1 VGRRAEPAKPV
12 RYALGFAATAIT
24 LVGLTLVLVLVV
36 FPRRFVLDSGLRE
49 SGLSFPSTAAPF
61 APPPEVPRPAV
72 AKAVIAPP
80 PRPGPAERLWNEVLP
95 LLRAGR
101 YGQAL
106 PLFASYLH
114 DHPGDRDVRRQ
125 RAITLDRAG
134 RWSMA
139 EAAYAGLLKERDD
152 PDVRLLYARA
162 LRDHGRL
169 DEAEEQY
176 RILRGRRP
184 DDVGLALES
193 AQSLAWGRRYA
204 AAAGILSA
212 TLSAHPDDTRVRV
225 ELARIYYWAGRLHEA
240 DGLLSTLPPDSLAA
254 AGAQQLHSDV
264 VAALTPPNHPKP
276 APSLAEL
283 ADQALVRGEYRTAA
297 DLYRRALEATP
308 ADTVI
313 QRRYADVLQYRL
325 DDLAGAREVLRRL
338 QPACADDPILDL
350 RIAQLEAWT
359 GQSQEATR
367 RLEGLLLAQARPDT
381 AGPRLDTHRRAQARA
396 LLGDLYRW
404 NGLRRLSATTYE
416 EALADDPSNE
426 DARQGLETL
435 HADVRRQVENAER
448 PRLGTDVYSYNDSDD
463 FTRLDLGL
471 EGVVL
476 DGTWVMGARAGSR
489 LLRGSGLDGL
499 AATERGLFADIELGR
514 WWRMATLRTAI
525 RMGMERVD
533 PRGTDA
539 TLDVSLRFANP
550 RSSQTNILFHHGPA
564 YPLTVTRSS
573 LLAGV
578 DLNRLTLS
586 ATRRL
591 SGPWSLTLRGDAARL
606 GAPDAAAWPSGHASL
621 RLEGDVSLGR
631 ALSDAITVGGTGSAL
646 TYTDSASV
654 SNGRRLFWDP
664 KAVLALGLYAQWA
677 QPFGEGWGLNGRFAP
692 GLAFID
698 ERTRAAFDRVFHVSA
713 EGGVT
718 YRAQGVSTK
727 LDVFYDQGRF
737 NGYRDYGARVAV
749 SATGLLGGGGQ

>member
-1 VGRRAEPAKPV
+1 M
-12 RYALGFAATAIT
+12 TAII
-24 LVGLTLVLVLVV
+24 LAGLTLVLVLVV

-49 SGLSFPSTAAPF
+49 SGLSFPATAAPF

-72 AKAVIAPP
+72 ARPVVTVP
-80 PRPGPAERLWNEVLP
+80 PRPGPAQRLWNEVLP

-101 YGQAL
+101 YEQAL
-106 PLFASYLH
+106 PLFSSYLH
-114 DHPGDRDVRRQ
+114 DHPSDRAVRRE

-134 RWSMA
+134 RWSLA
-139 EAAYAGLLKERDD
+139 EAAYAALLGERDD

-176 RILRGRRP
+176 RILRGQRP

-193 AQSLAWGRRYA
+193 AQALAWGRRYGA
-204 AAAGILSA
+204 AAEILTA
-212 TLSAHPDDTRVRV
+212 TLSAHPEENRVRV
-225 ELARIYYWAGRLHEA
+225 ELARVDYWAGRLDEA
-240 DGLLSTLPPDSLAA
+240 DRLLSALSPDALAA
-254 AGAQQLHSDV
+254 TGAEQLHSDV
-264 VAALTPPNHPKP
+264 VAALTPPERPKP

-308 ADTVI
+308 SDTTLL
-313 QRRYADVLQYRL
+313 RRYADVLQYRL
-325 DDLAGAREVLRRL
+325 DDLEGAREALLRI
-338 QPACADDPILDL
+338 QPARADDPILEL

-359 GQSQEATR
+359 GRSREATR
-367 RLEGLLLAQARPDT
+367 RLQYLLLAQAGADT
-381 AGPRLDTHRRAQARA
+381 AGPRLDTRRRAQARA

-404 NGLRRLSATTYE
+404 DGLRMLSAASYRR
-416 EALADDPSNE
+416 ALADDSSNE

-435 HADVRRQVENAER
+435 HADVNRQVKEEER

-471 EGVVL
+471 EGVAL
-476 DGTWVMGARAGSR
+476 DGTWIIGARAGSR
-489 LLRGSGLDGL
+489 LLRGGGLNGL
-499 AATERGLFADIELGR
+499 AATEHGLFADVEVGR
-514 WWRMATLRTAI
+514 WWRLATLRTAI
-525 RMGMERVD
+525 RVGMERVD

-539 TLDVSLRFANP
+539 TLDVSLRFVNP
-550 RSSQTNILFHHGPA
+550 RSFQTNILLHHGPA

-578 DLNRLTLS
+578 DLNRLTVN

-591 SGPWSLTLRGDAARL
+591 SGPWSLTLSGDAARL
-606 GAPDAAAWPSGHASL
+606 GAPDAAAWPTGHASL
-621 RLEGDVSLGR
+621 RLEGDVSVGR
-631 ALSDAITVGGTGSAL
+631 ALSDALTVGGTGSAL

-654 SNGRRLFWDP
+654 AAGRRLFWDP

-677 QPFGEGWGLNGRFAP
+677 RSLGDNWGLNGRFAP

-698 ERTRAAFDRVFHVSA
+698 ERTRVGFDRVLHASA

-718 YRAQGVSTK
+718 YQAEGMSTK
-727 LDVFYDQGRF
+727 LDLFYGQGRF

>member
-1 VGRRAEPAKPV
+1 MGWRAEPRKPA
-12 RYALGFAATAIT
+12 RYALGFAATAII

-49 SGLSFPSTAAPF
+49 SGLSFPATTAPF
-61 APPPEVPRPAV
+61 APPPQVSRPAV
-72 AKAVIAPP
+72 AKPVMATQ
-80 PRPGPAERLWNEVLP
+80 PRPGPAQRLWNEVLP

-101 YGQAL
+101 YEQAL
-106 PLFASYLH
+106 PLLASYLH
-114 DHPGDRDVRRQ
+114 DHPTDRDVRRE

-134 RWSMA
+134 RWSLA
-139 EAAYAGLLKERDD
+139 EAAYAGLLREHDD
-152 PDVRLLYARA
+152 PDVRILYARA

-169 DEAEEQY
+169 DQAEEQY
-176 RILRGRRP
+176 RILRSQRP

-193 AQSLAWGRRYA
+193 AEALAWGRRYSA
-204 AAAGILSA
+204 AAEILSA
-212 TLSAHPDDTRVRV
+212 TLSAHPDESRVRV
-225 ELARIYYWAGRLHEA
+225 ELARIDYWAGHLHEA
-240 DGLLSTLPPDSLAA
+240 DRLLSTLPPDALAA
-254 AGAQQLHSDV
+254 AGGEQLHRDV
-264 VAALTPPNHPKP
+264 VAALTPPNRPKP
-276 APSLAEL
+276 EPSLAEL

-308 ADTVI
+308 GDTVI

-325 DDLAGAREVLRRL
+325 DDLEGAREALLRL
-338 QPACADDPILDL
+338 QPARADDPILDF

-367 RLEGLLLAQARPDT
+367 RLQRLLLAQAGADT
-381 AGPRLDTHRRAQARA
+381 AGPHLDSHRRAQARA

-404 NGLRRLSATTYE
+404 DGLRRLSAATYE
-416 EALADDPSNE
+416 RALADDPSNE
-426 DARQGLETL
+426 DARHGLETL
-435 HADVRRQVENAER
+435 HTDVRRQVKDEER
-448 PRLGTDVYSYNDSDD
+448 PRVGTDVYSYNDSDD

-489 LLRGSGLDGL
+489 LLHGSGLNGPT
-499 AATERGLFADIELGR
+499 ATERGLFADIELGR
-514 WWRMATLRTAI
+514 WWRLATVRTAI
-525 RMGMERVD
+525 RVGMERVD

-550 RSSQTNILFHHGPA
+550 RSFQTNVLFHHGPA

-578 DLNRLTLS
+578 DLNRLTVT
-586 ATRRL
+586 ATRGL
-591 SGPWSLTLRGDAARL
+591 SGPWSLTLSGDAARL
-606 GAPDAAAWPSGHASL
+606 GAPDAAAWPTGRASL
-621 RLEGDVSLGR
+621 RLEGDVSVGR
-631 ALSDAITVGGTGSAL
+631 ALSDALTVGGTGSAL

-664 KAVLALGLYAQWA
+664 KAVLALGLYAQWT
-677 QPFGEGWGLNGRFAP
+677 QPVGERWGLNGRFAP

-698 ERTRAAFDRVFHVSA
+698 ERTRVGFDRVLHISA

-718 YRAQGVSTK
+718 YRAQGMSTK
-727 LDVFYDQGRF
+727 LDLFYGQGRF

-749 SATGLLGGGGQ
+749 SATGLGGGGQ

>member
-1 VGRRAEPAKPV
+1 VGRRAEPRKPFG
-12 RYALGFAATAIT
+12 YPLGFAATATI
-24 LVGLTLVLVLVV
+24 LGGLTLVLVLVV

-49 SGLSFPSTAAPF
+49 SGVSFPAEAAPF

-72 AKAVIAPP
+72 ARPVTPAPP
-80 PRPGPAERLWNEVLP
+80 QPGPAERFWNEVLP
-95 LLRAGR
+95 LLRASR
-101 YGQAL
+101 YEQAL

-114 DHPGDRDVRRQ
+114 EHPADVDVRREW
-125 RAITLDRAG
+125 AITLDRAG
-134 RWSMA
+134 HWSQA
-139 EAAYAGLLKERDD
+139 AAAYAGLLAGRDD

-169 DEAEEQY
+169 DGAEEQY
-176 RILRGRRP
+176 RILLSRHP

-193 AQSLAWGRRYA
+193 AQALAWGRRFDA
-204 AAAGILSA
+204 AARILDA
-212 TLSAHPDDTRVRV
+212 TLSAHPNAIGVRV
-225 ELARIYYWAGRLHEA
+225 ELARVYYSSGRLHDA
-240 DGLLSTLPPDSLAA
+240 DRLLSALSPDALAA
-254 AGAQQLHSDV
+254 AGAERLRADV
-264 VAALTPPNHPKP
+264 VAALTPPALPKP
-276 APSLAEL
+276 TPSLGEL

-308 ADTVI
+308 TDTVLL
-313 QRRYADVLQYRL
+313 RRYADVLQYRL
-325 DDLAGAREVLRRL
+325 DDLEGAREALLRL
-338 QPACADDPILDL
+338 QPVRADDPLLDL

-359 GQSQEATR
+359 GRSQEATQ
-367 RLEGLLLAQARPDT
+367 RLEGLLLAPGGAEVAR
-381 AGPRLDTHRRAQARA
+381 PRLDTQRRAQAQA

-404 NGLRRLSATTYE
+404 KGLRMLSAASYQR
-416 EALADDPSNE
+416 ALAADSSNE
-426 DARQGLETL
+426 DARRGLETL
-435 HADVRRQVENAER
+435 HSDVRRQVKTEER

-476 DGTWVMGARAGSR
+476 DGTWVIGARAGSR
-489 LLRGSGLDGL
+489 LLRGSGLSGL
-499 AATERGLFADIELGR
+499 AASERGLFADVELGR
-514 WWRMATLRTAI
+514 WWRLATIRTAI
-525 RMGMERVD
+525 RIGMERVD

-539 TLDVSLRFANP
+539 TVDASVRFANP
-550 RSSQTNILFHHGPA
+550 GSFQTNVLFHHGPA

-578 DLNRLTLS
+578 GLNRLTVD

-591 SGPWSLTLRGDAARL
+591 SGPWSLTLSGDAARL

-621 RLEGDVSLGR
+621 RLEGDVSIGR
-631 ALSDAITVGGTGSAL
+631 VLSDALTVGGTGSAL

-664 KAVLALGLYAQWA
+664 KAALALGLYAQWA
-677 QPFGEGWGLNGRFAP
+677 RSVGDNWGLSGRFAP

-698 ERTRAAFDRVFHVSA
+698 ERSRVGFDRVFHVSA
-713 EGGVT
+713 AGGVT
-718 YRAQGVSTK
+718 YQARGVSTR
-727 LDVFYDQGRF
+727 LDLFYDQGRF

-749 SATGLLGGGGQ
+749 SATGLPGGGGR